1 MGCVTAS
8 LCFFQCAIYFSTCPI
23 IWITKAE
30 PRAQEGAS
38 PHPTLT
44 ACPWIWGH
52 QLPGGDLQ
60 LGKESPRVF
69 LDLWLEKGRLR
80 ARERAKG

>member
-8 LCFFQCAIYFSTCPI
+8 LCFSNVLFICSICPI

-30 PRAQEGAS
+30 PRAHEGAS

-69 LDLWLEKGRLR
+69 LYLRLEKGRLR
-80 ARERAKG
+80 ARETAKG